1 MDLSCP
7 QFIEVLE
14 DLEPTWVGYVFTI
27 LNAVFSG
34 SAIIGNLLI
43 LVDLKKDSRLH
54 PSSKL
59 LFRSLA
65 STDLY
70 VSLIAQPSIVVYL
83 ILILKRDYSLYETS
97 ERVPNLSCVVFTVI
111 SLCTLTWISVDRLL
125 ALRLGI
131 RYRHF
136 VTVARVRRILV
147 FSWLLVLA
155 TGTFQFC
162 KHNVY
167 LVILTSNVIICLVL
181 TIFRY
186 IFVTMRRR
194 RAQQIAEMGR
204 QTGHML
210 RYKKT
215 VYKLLW
221 ISLLMVSFYVP
232 FSYVSAVRLVKGP
245 DATSAVWLV
254 SMATVVFL
262 NSSLNPLV

>member
-1 MDLSCP
+1 MLHYNILVNQMDLSCP
-7 QFIEVLE
+7 QFIEILE
-14 DLEPTWVGYVFTI
+14 DLEPTWVGYVECTI

-43 LVDLKKDSRLH
+43 LVDLEKDSRLH
-54 PSSKL
+54 PPSKL

-70 VSLIAQPSIVVYL
+70 VGLIAQPSIVVYL

-125 ALRLGI
+125 VLRLGK

-155 TGTFQFC
+155 IGTFQFC

-186 IFVTMRRR
+186 IFVTMQRR
-194 RAQQIAEMGR
+194 RAQQIAEMGS

-221 ISLLMVSFYVP
+221 ISL
-232 FSYVSAVRLVKGP
+232 
-245 DATSAVWLV
+245 
-254 SMATVVFL
+254 
-262 NSSLNPLV
+262 